1 MRSENS
7 QGLACTLHS
16 TVHEMNNTYWEHFP
30 HQADIGVR
38 GVGPTLAAAFEQAA
52 LAMTAVTTDLARVAP
67 GESVE
72 IACEAPDDELLL
84 VDWLNGLILE
94 MATRRMLFSRFAV
107 TLDGHSLRATAW
119 GEPVNVARH
128 QPAVEI
134 KGATYTELKVGR
146 TDNGQWFA
154 QCVVDV

>member
-1 MRSENS
+1 MVN
-7 QGLACTLHS
+7 A
-16 TVHEMNNTYWEHFP
+16 YWEHFP

-52 LAMTAVTTDLARVAP
+52 LAMTAVATDPALVAP
-67 GESVE
+67 AEPVE
-72 IACEAPDDELLL
+72 IACAAPDDELLL
-84 VDWLNGLILE
+84 VDWLNGLVLE

-107 TLDGHSLRATAW
+107 NLDGQRLRATAW
-119 GEPVNVARH
+119 GEPVDVAKH